1 MTFAE
6 NEKLECLIKLTY
18 IDDDMSDVKA
28 FKAMDVSDVV
38 LSDKLN
44 KRVDKLIN
52 KSNHNKRIMIKKSTV
67 RLLVA
72 AVIMATLIIASI
84 LSISA
89 VRDAIRNAIVD
100 FFEEYVSVHFIPQSD
115 NAELYNFEVGDVIMV
130 MENGIGTHAMII
142 TRAPE
147 DYRNEDEV
155 LYLSG
160 HTNFRMDESF
170 RDILEDMNTNTV
182 FRFYN
187 FHDIKG

>member
-1 MTFAE
+1 MYPWLNQKDSNILTPNRYDDADCANFVSQCLLAGGVNFE
-6 NEKLECLIKLTY
+6 GRWWIYKLN
-18 IDDDMSDVKA
+18 DDNPYPT
-28 FKAMDVSDVV
+28 
-38 LSDKLN
+38 LSDHFNNSWK
-44 KRVDKLIN
+44 VDDSDDN
-52 KSNHNKRIMIKKSTV
+52 NPW
-67 RLLVA
+67 
-72 AVIMATLIIASI
+72 
-84 LSISA
+84 ISA
-89 VRDAIRNAIVD
+89 KGFDEYWRDRVAHQD
-100 FFEEYVSVHFIPQSD
+100 FTTGQLLADDKPEG
-115 NAELYNFEVGDVIMV
+115 LYNFEVGDVIMV

-147 DYRNEDEV
+147 DYRNEEKA

>member
-1 MTFAE
+1 MA
-6 NEKLECLIKLTY
+6 
-18 IDDDMSDVKA
+18 DDKP
-28 FKAMDVSDVV
+28 
-38 LSDKLN
+38 
-44 KRVDKLIN
+44 
-52 KSNHNKRIMIKKSTV
+52 
-67 RLLVA
+67 
-72 AVIMATLIIASI
+72 
-84 LSISA
+84 
-89 VRDAIRNAIVD
+89 
-100 FFEEYVSVHFIPQSD
+100 EG
-115 NAELYNFEVGDVIMV
+115 LYNFEVGDVIMV